1 MLGDAHTVASLL
13 RLLTDPQI
21 DDKIVTGALFALSE
35 RNYRDAVPD
44 LLALAQ
50 QQIRHDTRLIILFI
64 LSEIGD
70 EGIAD
75 QLASLAT
82 NPALDIQMR
91 QFAAIAFVRC
101 GLRTRQSII
110 LSMLAD
116 TTLDTILRSSL
127 ARGLAEVVDQGN
139 TALRED
145 LRTIYVQERN
155 EPVRFS
161 LTIASGL
168 LGDPL
173 ALSRLRVLF
182 GREDFPKYLYQCVAE
197 CLVEHTPASMLM
209 EMLTNSQI
217 TLAARIALAEA
228 IGSVGTP
235 SLVPELLMVLE
246 NRVVIEEVRSSV
258 AGAIE
263 QLGRSRETVER
274 LLRLW
279 KFLRLRETDPSALT
293 DALYQA
299 MWAVSRRAG
308 VIVFQDGFEYKV
320 IERKS
325 LT

>member
-1 MLGDAHTVASLL
+1 
-13 RLLTDPQI
+13 
-21 DDKIVTGALFALSE
+21 
-35 RNYRDAVPD
+35 
-44 LLALAQ
+44 
-50 QQIRHDTRLIILFI
+50 
-64 LSEIGD
+64 
-70 EGIAD
+70 
-75 QLASLAT
+75 
-82 NPALDIQMR
+82 
-91 QFAAIAFVRC
+91 
-101 GLRTRQSII
+101 
-110 LSMLAD
+110 MLAD
-116 TTLDTILRSSL
+116 TTQDELLRSSI
-127 ARGLAEVVDQGN
+127 ARGLAEAVDQGDH
-139 TALRED
+139 ALRED
-145 LRTIYVQERN
+145 LHTIYVQERN
-155 EPVRFS
+155 ELVRFS
-161 LTIASGL
+161 LTIVSGL

-173 ALSRLRVLF
+173 ALPRLRVLF
-182 GREDFPKYLYQCVAE
+182 SRDNFPKYLYQRVAE

-235 SLVPELLMVLE
+235 SLVPELLIVLE

-279 KFLRLRETDPSALT
+279 KFLRLRETAPSALT

-308 VIVFQDGFEYKV
+308 VIVFQDGFDYKIV
-320 IERKS
+320 ERKS